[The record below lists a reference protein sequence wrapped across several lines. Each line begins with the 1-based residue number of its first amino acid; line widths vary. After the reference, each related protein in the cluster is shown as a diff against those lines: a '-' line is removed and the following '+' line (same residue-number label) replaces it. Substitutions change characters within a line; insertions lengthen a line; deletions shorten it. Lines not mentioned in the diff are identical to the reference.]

1 MSTVRTRFAPS
12 PTGYM
17 HLGNLRSAL
26 YTYLFARKSGG
37 TFVLRIEDTDQNRY
51 VEGATEVIYRTL
63 KGIGMTWDEG
73 PDAGGAY
80 GPYVQSERK
89 AMYLPY
95 AEELIKTGHAY
106 RCFCTNEELES
117 RREEAAARGETF
129 KYDKH
134 CLHLS
139 ADEIEKKLMAG
150 TPYVIR
156 QNVPAS
162 GSASFDDLIYGHIAV
177 DCADLDDQVLIK
189 ADKMPTYN
197 FANVVDDHTMAITHV
212 IRGNEYL
219 ASTPKYNLLYDAFGW
234 EKPQYI
240 HLTNIMRDATH
251 KLSKRDGDAYYED
264 YIGKGYLKEAIVN
277 YIALLGWNPGDDR
290 ERFTLPEL
298 VEAFSV
304 EGLSK
309 SNAIFDPNK
318 LMWLNAQ
325 YVRDL
330 TEAEFAA
337 HAIPYYK
344 TAGISH
350 MDTSILCRILQP
362 RVEIFSQI
370 PEMVDFLARLD
381 ENYDT
386 ELFTNKKSKTDTIVS
401 KDMLNAVL
409 PALETLPD
417 WTEESLHAFL
427 MGMAEQM
434 QVKNGTLLWPV
445 RIALAGK
452 QVTPGGAIEIA
463 VLLGREE
470 ALRRLRFGLKKLS

>member
-37 TFVLRIEDTDQNRY
+37 KFILRIEDTDQNRY

-63 KGIGMTWDEG
+63 KGIGLTWDEG
-73 PDAGGAY
+73 PDVGGAF

-117 RREEAAARGETF
+117 RREEAAKRGETF

-139 ADEIEKKLMAG
+139 TDEIEKKLMSG

-162 GSASFDDLIYGHIAV
+162 GTASFDDLIYGHIAV

-219 ASTPKYNLLYDAFGW
+219 ASTPKYNLLYDAFKW
-234 EKPQYI
+234 EKPLYI

-277 YIALLGWNPGDDR
+277 YIALLGWNPGDER
-290 ERFTLPEL
+290 ERFTLSEL
-298 VEAFSV
+298 VDAFSV

-309 SNAIFDPNK
+309 SNAIFDPIK

-330 TEAEFAA
+330 TEAEFTA
-337 HAIPYYK
+337 HAKPYYG
-344 TAGISH
+344 TAGISN
-350 MDTSILCRILQP
+350 MDASILCRILQP

-370 PEMVDFLARLD
+370 PEMVDFLVHLD
-381 ENYDT
+381 ENYDL
-386 ELFTNKKSKTDTIVS
+386 ELFTNKKSKTDANVA
-401 KDMLNAVL
+401 KDMLNAVI
-409 PALETLPD
+409 PALEALSD
-417 WTEESLHAFL
+417 WTEESIHALL

-470 ALRRLRFGLKKLS
+470 ALRRLHFGLKKLS

>member
-1 MSTVRTRFAPS
+1 
-12 PTGYM
+12 M
-17 HLGNLRSAL
+17 HLGGMRTAL
-26 YTYLFARKSGG
+26 YTYLFTRKNAGV
-37 TFVLRIEDTDQNRY
+37 FILRIEDTDQNRF

-63 KGIGMTWDEG
+63 KGIGLNWDEG
-73 PDAGGAY
+73 PDVGGAY

-89 AMYLPY
+89 ALYLPY

-106 RCFCTNEELES
+106 RCFCTNEELEA
-117 RREEAAARGETF
+117 RREEAAASGETF

-134 CLHLS
+134 CMHLS

-150 TPYVIR
+150 TPFVIR

-162 GSASFDDLIYGHIAV
+162 GEASFDDLIYGHIAV

-189 ADKMPTYN
+189 ADGMPTYN
-197 FANVVDDHTMAITHV
+197 FANVIDDHTMAITHV

-234 EKPQYI
+234 EKPVYI

-290 ERFTLPEL
+290 ERFTLSEL

-304 EGLSK
+304 DGLSK

-330 TEAEFAA
+330 SEAEFTA
-337 HAIPYYK
+337 HAKPYYEA
-344 TAGISH
+344 AGIAH
-350 MDTSILCRILQP
+350 MYASVLCRILQP
-362 RVEIFSQI
+362 RVEIFSQL

-381 ENYDT
+381 EGYDI
-386 ELFTNKKSKTDTIVS
+386 ELFTNKKSKTDAAVS
-401 KDMLNAVL
+401 KEMLLAVL
-409 PALETLPD
+409 PALEALPA
-417 WTEESLHAFL
+417 WTEEALHALL

-470 ALRRLRFGLKKLS
+470 ALRRLRFGLEKLS

>member
-1 MSTVRTRFAPS
+1 
-12 PTGYM
+12 
-17 HLGNLRSAL
+17 
-26 YTYLFARKSGG
+26 
-37 TFVLRIEDTDQNRY
+37 
-51 VEGATEVIYRTL
+51 
-63 KGIGMTWDEG
+63 
-73 PDAGGAY
+73 
-80 GPYVQSERK
+80 
-89 AMYLPY
+89 
-95 AEELIKTGHAY
+95 
-106 RCFCTNEELES
+106 
-117 RREEAAARGETF
+117 
-129 KYDKH
+129 
-134 CLHLS
+134 
-139 ADEIEKKLMAG
+139 
-150 TPYVIR
+150 
-156 QNVPAS
+156 
-162 GSASFDDLIYGHIAV
+162 
-177 DCADLDDQVLIK
+177 
-189 ADKMPTYN
+189 MPTYN

-330 TEAEFAA
+330 TEAEFTA

-344 TAGISH
+344 TAGVSH

-386 ELFTNKKSKTDTIVS
+386 ELFTNKKSKTDAIVS

-409 PALETLPD
+409 PALEALPD
-417 WTEESLHAFL
+417 WAEESLHAFL

>member
-17 HLGNLRSAL
+17 HLGGMRTAL
-26 YTYLFARKSGG
+26 YTYLFTRKNGG
-37 TFVLRIEDTDQNRY
+37 MFILRIEDTDQNRY

-63 KGIGMTWDEG
+63 KGIGLNWDEG
-73 PDAGGAY
+73 PDVGGKY

-89 AMYLPY
+89 DIYLPY
-95 AEELIKTGHAY
+95 AEDLMKAGHAY
-106 RCFCTNEELES
+106 RCFCTNEELEA

-156 QNVPAS
+156 QNVPVS
-162 GSASFDDLIYGHIAV
+162 GEASFDDLIYGHIAV

-277 YIALLGWNPGDDR
+277 YIALLGWNPGDER
-290 ERFTLPEL
+290 ERFTLAEL

-330 TEAEFAA
+330 TETEFTAYA
-337 HAIPYYK
+337 MPYYEA
-344 TAGISH
+344 AGIAH
-350 MDTSILCRILQP
+350 MDASILCRILQP

-381 ENYDT
+381 EGYDT
-386 ELFTNKKSKTDTIVS
+386 ELFTNKKSKTDAAVS

-409 PALETLPD
+409 PALEVLPD
-417 WTEESLHAFL
+417 WTEESLHALL
-427 MGMAEQM
+427 MGMAEEM

-470 ALRRLRFGLKKLS
+470 ALRRLRFGLKKLG